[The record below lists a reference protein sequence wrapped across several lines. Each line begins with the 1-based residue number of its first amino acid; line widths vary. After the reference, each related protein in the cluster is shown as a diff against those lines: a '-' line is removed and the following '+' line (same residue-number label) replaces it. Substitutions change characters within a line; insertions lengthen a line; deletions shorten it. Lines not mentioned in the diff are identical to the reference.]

1 MGRRSSA
8 SDSSLE
14 LLLDTICNTF
24 GGVLFLAM
32 LVSLLLTQT
41 RKRTESESESA
52 DPVPAVSTADL
63 VRLDTRAE
71 ILEHEIQR
79 LEKLVGDVEGMTGE
93 FAEPGYKEKLEA
105 MQTVEREQR
114 ALAAKRVRVL
124 SDIADAQAAAARAGA
139 QTATTQRQQ
148 KAADADQSQ
157 AENRLEQAK
166 LEREQLIQSAIALKK
181 KAEET
186 TMVKTTGR
194 APRERETSK
203 REFGA
208 VLKYGRMY
216 LMHVYRSGE
225 REVNTEEF
233 VVTTGLQHNTA
244 EPKPSAGLDLR
255 ASDSLQSIIRQRLNA
270 YPPGSWY
277 MCLVVHPD
285 SFEEFLSLK
294 AAIVSLGYEYRLMP
308 TNKGVMDTGGS
319 GGNVQ

>member
-1 MGRRSSA
+1 MGRRSST

-52 DPVPAVSTADL
+52 DPVPAVSAADL

-71 ILEHEIQR
+71 ILEQEIQR
-79 LEKLVGDVEGMTGE
+79 LEKLVGDVEGMAGE

-105 MQTVEREQR
+105 MQTVERGQR
-114 ALAAKRVRVL
+114 TLAAKRVRVL

-139 QTATTQRQQ
+139 QTATTERQQ
-148 KAADADQSQ
+148 RAADADQSQ
-157 AENRLEQAK
+157 AEKRLEQAT

-186 TMVKTTGR
+186 TTVKTTGR

-203 REFGA
+203 QECGV

-216 LMHVYRSGE
+216 LMHIYKSGD

-233 VVTTGLQHNTA
+233 LVTTGLVHNTA

-255 ASDSLQSIIRQRLNA
+255 ASDSLDSKMSRRLLE
-270 YPPGSWY
+270 YPPDSWY
-277 MCLVVHPD
+277 LCLVVHPD
-285 SFEEFLSLK
+285 SFEEFLALK

>member
-8 SDSSLE
+8 NESSLE

-52 DPVPAVSTADL
+52 DPVPAVSAADL
-63 VRLDTRAE
+63 VRLDTEAE
-71 ILEHEIQR
+71 ELEQQIQQ
-79 LEKLVGDVEGMTGE
+79 LEKLVGDVEGMAGE
-93 FAEPGYKEKLEA
+93 FAEPDYKEKLEA

-114 ALAAKRVRVL
+114 TLAAKRVRIL

-166 LEREQLIQSAIALKK
+166 LEREQLIQSAIAIQKTL
-181 KAEET
+181 EET
-186 TMVKTTGR
+186 TSVKTTGR

-203 REFGA
+203 KEFGA

-216 LMHVYRSGE
+216 LMHVYKSGD
-225 REVNTEEF
+225 REVNAEEF
-233 VVTTGLQHNTA
+233 VVTTGLVHNTA

-255 ASDSLQSIIRQRLNA
+255 TSDSLQSKIRQRLIKH
-270 YPPGSWY
+270 PPGSWY
-277 MCLVVHPD
+277 LCLVVHPD

-294 AAIVSLGYEYRLMP
+294 AALVSLGYEYRLMP
-308 TNKGVMDTGGS
+308 TNKGVVDRGGG

>member
-1 MGRRSSA
+1 MGRRSST

-52 DPVPAVSTADL
+52 DPVPAVSAADL

-71 ILEHEIQR
+71 ILEQEIQR
-79 LEKLVGDVEGMTGE
+79 LEKLVGDVEGMAGE

-105 MQTVEREQR
+105 MQTVERGQR
-114 ALAAKRVRVL
+114 TLAAKRVRVL
-124 SDIADAQAAAARAGA
+124 SDIADAQAAVARAGA
-139 QTATTQRQQ
+139 QTATTERQQ
-148 KAADADQSQ
+148 RAADADQRQ
-157 AENRLEQAK
+157 AEKRLEQAT

-186 TMVKTTGR
+186 TTVKTTGR

-203 REFGA
+203 QECGL

-216 LMHVYRSGE
+216 IMHVYKSGD
-225 REVNTEEF
+225 REVNTDEF
-233 VVTTGLQHNTA
+233 LVTTGLVHNTA

-255 ASDSLQSIIRQRLNA
+255 ASDSLDSKMSRRLLE

-277 MCLVVHPD
+277 LCLVVHPD

>member
-8 SDSSLE
+8 NESSLE

-52 DPVPAVSTADL
+52 DPVPAVSAADL
-63 VRLDTRAE
+63 VRLDTEAE
-71 ILEHEIQR
+71 ELEQQIQQ
-79 LEKLVGDVEGMTGE
+79 LEKLVGDVEGMAGE
-93 FAEPGYKEKLEA
+93 FAEPDYKEKLEA

-114 ALAAKRVRVL
+114 TLAAKRVRIL

-166 LEREQLIQSAIALKK
+166 LEREQLIQSAIAIQKTL
-181 KAEET
+181 EET
-186 TMVKTTGR
+186 TSVKTTGR

-203 REFGA
+203 QEFGA

-216 LMHVYRSGE
+216 LMHVYKSGD
-225 REVNTEEF
+225 REVNAEEF
-233 VVTTGLQHNTA
+233 VVTTGLVHNTA

-255 ASDSLQSIIRQRLNA
+255 TSDSLQSKIRQRLIKH
-270 YPPGSWY
+270 PPGSWY
-277 MCLVVHPD
+277 LCLIVHPD

>member
-8 SDSSLE
+8 NESSLE

-52 DPVPAVSTADL
+52 DPVPAVSAADL
-63 VRLDTRAE
+63 VRLDTEAE
-71 ILEHEIQR
+71 ELEQQIQQ
-79 LEKLVGDVEGMTGE
+79 LEKLVGDVEGMAGE
-93 FAEPGYKEKLEA
+93 FAEPDYKEKLEA

-114 ALAAKRVRVL
+114 TLAAKRVRIL

-166 LEREQLIQSAIALKK
+166 LEREQLIQSAIAIQKTL
-181 KAEET
+181 EET
-186 TMVKTTGR
+186 TSVKTTGR

-203 REFGA
+203 QEFGA

-216 LMHVYRSGE
+216 LMHIYKSGD
-225 REVNTEEF
+225 REVNAEEF
-233 VVTTGLQHNTA
+233 VVTTGLVHNTA

-255 ASDSLQSIIRQRLNA
+255 TSDSLQSKIRQRLIKH
-270 YPPGSWY
+270 PPGSWY
-277 MCLVVHPD
+277 LCLDVHPD
-285 SFEEFLSLK
+285 SFEEFLSLT